1 VLPLRKPVGCHTQR
15 QRYDFVRSISS
26 LAIPLLSLLSP
37 PSQEVV
43 SSTISPTARRWRAC
57 CRGSWDGLFHGSRLA
72 GLTTSRGGLP
82 DLHRTRQQKPLP
94 QPVHVTTGAGA
105 IIGALYAGRCGRSAA
120 KKWPAGAESEAN
132 IRAKFLRCVLVLC
145 SAGFPWC
152 SRAHFWQPAASPK
165 YNSLSSSAK

>member
-1 VLPLRKPVGCHTQR
+1 
-15 QRYDFVRSISS
+15 
-26 LAIPLLSLLSP
+26 
-37 PSQEVV
+37 
-43 SSTISPTARRWRAC
+43 
-57 CRGSWDGLFHGSRLA
+57 LFHGSRLA
-72 GLTTSRGGLP
+72 GLTASRGGLP

-145 SAGFPWC
+145 SAGFPLVLPRPILATSC
-152 SRAHFWQPAASPK
+152 FPK
-165 YNSLSSSAK
+165 VQ